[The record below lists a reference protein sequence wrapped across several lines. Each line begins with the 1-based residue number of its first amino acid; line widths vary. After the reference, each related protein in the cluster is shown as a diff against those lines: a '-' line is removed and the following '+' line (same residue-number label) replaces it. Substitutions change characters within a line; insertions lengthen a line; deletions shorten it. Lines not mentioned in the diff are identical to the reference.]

1 MKQLNVQEIRSLVL
15 EAGELVGAQLQE
27 IRSSVDQLALGFWH
41 KQSRIWLLIGM
52 KPSIPY
58 IVVLFDKILKIKKK
72 EKPVA
77 LFLKAHAINK
87 RLKKIYLLG
96 DEKTTEENKRGDR
109 QVFIDLWNVQ
119 IKVILVPHRH
129 NIFVIKGD
137 KSISWNQPKVLSTN
151 KIYYK
156 SEKCRSPDQIR
167 EEIFKTSV
175 VKKKKEKISPKE
187 KLIDVKRKL
196 QERYSS
202 SKNEWKKISL
212 WLKENWSLD
221 VPEVWK
227 EYIDRNLSIEE
238 NFKICVDKAK
248 RETEKKKKLLT
259 RIKEIERDL
268 TLAPQNTPLKKGL
281 YFEHKDLRIFI
292 GKNAKENLKLLRQA
306 KSWHYWLHLRDF
318 PGAHGIIACGRN
330 RLLTADE
337 IKLFSQPLFRA
348 TFRSRKNRIYGEH
361 FDVIVAQVKYV
372 KPIKNDKHGRVV
384 YTHDKNYRLV
394 FLNNAENEDFFK
406 KLT

>member
-15 EAGELVGAQLQE
+15 EAQELVGSQLQE
-27 IRSSVDQLALGFWH
+27 ICSSADQLALGFWH

-52 KPSIPY
+52 KPSMPY
-58 IVVLFDKILKIKKK
+58 IVVLFDKILRIKKK
-72 EKPVA
+72 ETPVA
-77 LFLKAHAINK
+77 LFLKAHAMNK
-87 RLKKIYLLG
+87 RLRKIYLLG
-96 DEKTTEENKRGDR
+96 EETTAGGGGDR
-109 QVFIDLWNVQ
+109 QVFIDLWDVQ
-119 IKVILVPHRH
+119 IKVILVPHKH
-129 NIFVIKGD
+129 NIFVIKED
-137 KSISWNQPKVLSTN
+137 KSISWNQPKALP
-151 KIYYK
+151 KIQTSYK
-156 SEKCRSPDQIR
+156 SENCRSPDQIR

-175 VKKKKEKISPKE
+175 VKEKKEKISPKD
-187 KLIDVKRKL
+187 KLVDVKRKL
-196 QERYSS
+196 LERYSS
-202 SKNEWKKISL
+202 SKNEWKKVSL

-238 NFKICVDKAK
+238 NFKRCIDKAK
-248 RETEKKKKLLT
+248 RETEKKKKLLV

-268 TLAPQNTPLKKGL
+268 TLTPQNTFLTKGL
-281 YFEHKDLRIFI
+281 SFAYKDLRIFI

-306 KSWHYWLHLRDF
+306 KPWHYWLHLRDF
-318 PGAHGIIACGRN
+318 PGAHGVIACGRN
-330 RLLTADE
+330 RSLTADE

-361 FDVIVAQVKYV
+361 FDVIVTQIKYV

-384 YTHDKNYRLV
+384 YTHDKNYRLA
-394 FLNNAENEDFFK
+394 FLDNAENEDFFK